1 MFTKTTFALAIVIAT
16 ASGALAAT
24 KQQSVAPN
32 SNLYN
37 AQGAYVGTDPD
48 SHIRFELRRDGGEHN

>member
-1 MFTKTTFALAIVIAT
+1 MFTKTTFALAIIIGT

-32 SNLYN
+32 NDVYN
-37 AQGAYVGTDPD
+37 AQGAYVGADPD
-48 SHIRFELRRDGGEHN
+48 ANIRFQLRRDQGSRE

>member
-1 MFTKTTFALAIVIAT
+1 MFTKATFALAIIIGT

-32 SNLYN
+32 NDVYN
-37 AQGAYVGTDPD
+37 AQGAYVGADPD
-48 SHIRFELRRDGGEHN
+48 ANIRFQLRRDQGSRE